1 MKLKNILMMK
11 NKKDNIMSNHDEHDH
26 EHGHGHSHDITG
38 VKGLNLIIVV
48 LLNFLIT
55 IVQVIGGLY
64 AGSLSL
70 ISDALHNFSDG
81 IAIVISYFAIKV
93 SGKEND
99 EKRTFGY
106 KRATILAAFIN
117 SAVLIIISIFLFK
130 EAYIKFINP
139 QPING
144 GIVIWV
150 ALVGLIANIIGV
162 MLLQKGSKGD
172 MNIRSS
178 YLHLLSDALS
188 SVGVVIG
195 GIVIYYF
202 NLYWID
208 PILTVAIGLYVLK
221 ESFEIIKQAF
231 NILMQGVPEHIDI
244 DEIVQELQT
253 IDEVENIH
261 HIHVWSLDE
270 NNVNFEAHVNIK
282 DMLISETKMV
292 LEKIEHALKEHHQ
305 INHITIQFEYNGC
318 GDDSIIKK

>member
-1 MKLKNILMMK
+1 MMDITTRMDTNIA
-11 NKKDNIMSNHDEHDH
+11 
-26 EHGHGHSHDITG
+26 HDITG
-38 VKGLNLIIVV
+38 IKGLNLFIVV

-55 IVQVIGGLY
+55 ITQIIGGLY

-81 IAIVISYFAIKV
+81 IAIAISYFAIKI
-93 SGKEND
+93 SSKRND

-117 SAVLIIISIFLFK
+117 SAILIIISIFLFK
-130 EAYIKFINP
+130 EAFFKFINP

-162 MLLQKGSKGD
+162 ILLQKGSKGD

-178 YLHLLSDALS
+178 YPHLLSDALS

-202 NLYWID
+202 HLYWID
-208 PILTVAIGLYVLK
+208 PIITIAIGLYVLK

-231 NILMQGVPEHIDI
+231 NILLQGVPQNVNIE
-244 DEIVQELQT
+244 EIARELQR

-270 NNVNFEAHVNIK
+270 HNINFEAHINIK
-282 DMLISETKMV
+282 DMLVSETKSV
-292 LEKIEHALKEHHQ
+292 LEKIEHVLKEHQ
-305 INHITIQFEYNGC
+305 INHITIQFEYNCCEDVGF
-318 GDDSIIKK
+318 IK

>member
-1 MKLKNILMMK
+1 
-11 NKKDNIMSNHDEHDH
+11 MSDHDEHNH
-26 EHGHGHSHDITG
+26 EHGHGHSVDITG
-38 VKGLNLIIVV
+38 IKGLNLFIVV

-81 IAIVISYFAIKV
+81 IAIAISYFAIKIA
-93 SGKEND
+93 GKGND

-117 SAVLIIISIFLFK
+117 SAILIIISIFLFK

-144 GIVIWV
+144 GVVIWV
-150 ALVGLIANIIGV
+150 ALVGLIANMIGV

-188 SVGVVIG
+188 SVVVVIG

-208 PILTVAIGLYVLK
+208 PILTIAIGLYVLK

-231 NILMQGVPEHIDI
+231 NILMQGVPENIDI
-244 DEIVQELQT
+244 KRITDDLSKIEDI
-253 IDEVENIH
+253 ENIH
-261 HIHVWSLDE
+261 HVHIWSLDE
-270 NNVNFEAHVNIK
+270 HNISFEAHINIK
-282 DMLISETKMV
+282 DMMVSETRSV
-292 LEKIEHALKEHHQ
+292 LEKIEHVLKDHHQ
-305 INHITIQFEYNGC
+305 INHMTIQFEYKCCEDVG
-318 GDDSIIKK
+318 IIK

>member
-1 MKLKNILMMK
+1 
-11 NKKDNIMSNHDEHDH
+11 MSDHDEHNH
-26 EHGHGHSHDITG
+26 EHGHGHSVDITG
-38 VKGLNLIIVV
+38 IKGLNLFIVV

-81 IAIVISYFAIKV
+81 IAIAISYFAIKIA
-93 SGKEND
+93 SKGND

-117 SAVLIIISIFLFK
+117 SAILIIISIFLFK

-144 GIVIWV
+144 GVVIWV
-150 ALVGLIANIIGV
+150 ALVGLIANMIGV

-188 SVGVVIG
+188 SVVVVIG

-202 NLYWID
+202 KLYWID
-208 PILTVAIGLYVLK
+208 PILTIAIGLYVLK
-221 ESFEIIKQAF
+221 ESFGIIKQAF
-231 NILMQGVPEHIDI
+231 NILMQGVPENIDI
-244 DEIVQELQT
+244 KRITDDLSKIEDI
-253 IDEVENIH
+253 ENIH
-261 HIHVWSLDE
+261 HVHIWSLDE
-270 NNVNFEAHVNIK
+270 HNISFEAHINIK
-282 DMLISETKMV
+282 DMMVSETRSV
-292 LEKIEHALKEHHQ
+292 LEKIEHVLKEHHQ
-305 INHITIQFEYNGC
+305 INHMTIQFEYKCCEDVG
-318 GDDSIIKK
+318 IIK

>member
-1 MKLKNILMMK
+1 MG
-11 NKKDNIMSNHDEHDH
+11 EHD
-26 EHGHGHSHDITG
+26 GHSHDITG
-38 VKGLNLIIVV
+38 IKGLNLFIVV

-55 IVQVIGGLY
+55 ITQIIGGLY

-81 IAIVISYFAIKV
+81 IAIAISYFAIKI
-93 SGKEND
+93 SSKRND

-117 SAVLIIISIFLFK
+117 SAILIIISIFLFK
-130 EAYIKFINP
+130 EAFFKFINP

-162 MLLQKGSKGD
+162 ILLQKGSKGD

-188 SVGVVIG
+188 SVGVVMG
-195 GIVIYYF
+195 CIVIYYF
-202 NLYWID
+202 HLYWID
-208 PILTVAIGLYVLK
+208 PIITIAIGLYVLK

-231 NILMQGVPEHIDI
+231 NILLQGVPQNVNIE
-244 DEIVQELQT
+244 EIARELQR

-270 NNVNFEAHVNIK
+270 HNINFEAHINIK
-282 DMLISETKMV
+282 DMLVSETKSV
-292 LEKIEHALKEHHQ
+292 LEKIEHVLKEHQ
-305 INHITIQFEYNGC
+305 INHITIQFEYNCCEDVGF
-318 GDDSIIKK
+318 IK

>member
-1 MKLKNILMMK
+1 VNMMDITTRMDTNIA
-11 NKKDNIMSNHDEHDH
+11 
-26 EHGHGHSHDITG
+26 HDITG
-38 VKGLNLIIVV
+38 IKGLNLFIVV

-55 IVQVIGGLY
+55 ITQIIGGLY

-81 IAIVISYFAIKV
+81 IAIAISYFAIKI
-93 SGKEND
+93 SSKRND

-117 SAVLIIISIFLFK
+117 SAILIIISIFLFK
-130 EAYIKFINP
+130 EAFFKFINP

-162 MLLQKGSKGD
+162 ILLQKGSKGD

-202 NLYWID
+202 HLYWID
-208 PILTVAIGLYVLK
+208 PIITIAIGLYVLK

-231 NILMQGVPEHIDI
+231 NILLQGVPQNVNIE
-244 DEIVQELQT
+244 EIARELQR

-270 NNVNFEAHVNIK
+270 HNINFEAHINIK
-282 DMLISETKMV
+282 DMLVSETKSV
-292 LEKIEHALKEHHQ
+292 LEKIEHVLKEHQ
-305 INHITIQFEYNGC
+305 INHITIQFEYNCCEDVGF
-318 GDDSIIKK
+318 IK